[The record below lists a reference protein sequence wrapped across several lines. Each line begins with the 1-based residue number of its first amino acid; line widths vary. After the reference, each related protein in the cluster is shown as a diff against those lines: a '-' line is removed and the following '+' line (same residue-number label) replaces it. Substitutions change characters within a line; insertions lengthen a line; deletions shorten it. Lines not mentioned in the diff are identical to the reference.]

1 MNKPVSLSQFGPV
14 IEEVISSGGKVKIT
28 ATGTSMEPVI
38 KNGSDT
44 VTLTAVNKEL
54 GIDDIVLFKR
64 NNGKLVL
71 HRIIGKNQNGF
82 VLRGDS
88 QWTTEAVSTENIIA
102 VLDSVERNGKPV
114 NYKKY
119 DKILPVIRWSNRI
132 KKSIRIRLGDTL
144 K

>member
-1 MNKPVSLSQFGPV
+1 LSQFGPV
-14 IEEVISSGGKVKIT
+14 IEEVLSSGGKVKIT

-64 NNGKLVL
+64 DNGKLVL
-71 HRIIGKNQNGF
+71 HRIIGKNQTGF

-88 QWTTEAVSTENIIA
+88 QWTTEAVSAENIIA

-132 KKSIRIRLGDTL
+132 KKSIRIRLGDTS